1 MLPAGRVLR
10 RVPRLLLGLVLFGF
24 GLGMVVL
31 GGYGLPGW
39 DVFHQGLAERT
50 PLTIGTAVIV
60 IGVVLLIV
68 MLVLHEPIGVGTLA
82 NVVVIGLV
90 LDATLWLI
98 DAPVNTAARV
108 LLTLT
113 GPIVVAIGSGYYIG
127 VRLGPGPRDGLMT
140 ALDRRGV
147 TLWKARFGIEA
158 LALSSGVLLGGTAG
172 WGTVWFLVSIGPA
185 VQFFLRYLSVPLEPG
200 ERVPA

>member
-1 MLPAGRVLR
+1 M
-10 RVPRLLLGLVLFGF
+10 PRLLLGLVLFGF

-60 IGVVLLIV
+60 VGVVLLIV

-158 LALSSGVLLGGTAG
+158 LAVSSGVLLGGTVG
-172 WGTVWFLVSIGPA
+172 WGTLWFLVSIGPA

>member
-1 MLPAGRVLR
+1 M
-10 RVPRLLLGLVLFGF
+10 PRLMLGLVLFGF

-158 LALSSGVLLGGTAG
+158 VALSSGVLLGGTAG

>member
-1 MLPAGRVLR
+1 M
-10 RVPRLLLGLVLFGF
+10 PRLLLGLVLFGF

-60 IGVVLLIV
+60 VGVVLLIV

-158 LALSSGVLLGGTAG
+158 LALSGGVLLGGTAG

>member
-1 MLPAGRVLR
+1 M
-10 RVPRLLLGLVLFGF
+10 PRLLLGLVLFGF

-90 LDATLWLI
+90 LDVTLWLI

-158 LALSSGVLLGGTAG
+158 VALSSGVLLGGTAG
-172 WGTVWFLVSIGPA
+172 WGTLWFLVSIGPA

>member
-1 MLPAGRVLR
+1 M
-10 RVPRLLLGLVLFGF
+10 PRLLLGLVLFGF

-158 LALSSGVLLGGTAG
+158 VALSSGVLLGGTAG

>member
-1 MLPAGRVLR
+1 M
-10 RVPRLLLGLVLFGF
+10 PRLLLGLVLFGF

-158 LALSSGVLLGGTAG
+158 VALSGGVLLGGTAG

>member
-1 MLPAGRVLR
+1 M
-10 RVPRLLLGLVLFGF
+10 PRLLLGLVLFGF

-158 LALSSGVLLGGTAG
+158 LALSGGVLLGGTAG